1 MVHYKQT
8 GITKMT
14 TQIRY
19 FEQSGNDYY
28 HMMDFEDDEI
38 YLVNKMVILLSRMI
52 LGVMLSITIKL
63 LVNLH

>member
-1 MVHYKQT
+1 
-8 GITKMT
+8 MT